1 MNNERSTVIYEMMEK
16 FKEDSGRD
24 AMRILHIFKGRIERD
39 IAGFYDKVCQL
50 YYGDEWN
57 SPSGKKNLYR
67 YLMASAEYMRSIE
80 AEDVAKKFLESVDE
94 DIFGVELY

>member
-1 MNNERSTVIYEMMEK
+1 MERSTVIYEMIK
-16 FKEDSGRD
+16 SLKEGNDRE
-24 AMRILHIFKGRIERD
+24 AMKILHISKGIIERD